1 MFDNKRRNF
10 FIDLIN
16 SVPDRVSLGILILAN
31 FICNNIFIFNL
42 KYYADD
48 FPNIL
53 YPNPY
58 YPPIAR
64 SLLNS
69 QRPINF
75 AVFGF
80 QQQIANDPLVF
91 HLIAFISTTITLIL
105 IYFIFKRIFQD
116 FGYEN
121 MLYPFLGAIF
131 FCVLFNK
138 DQAYA
143 WPIMSTGLGF
153 LMPILAIYLYLNKE
167 KKYFLIL
174 SAVAYFLSLLT
185 YEVGICVPAFLFL
198 YDYLRGNDWKKSL
211 YFAIPLTLYLTI
223 RYTKWFGYG
232 WVSNDRGFGTYG
244 LETVINAFTYPII
257 TGDVLLRSIISSAS
271 GFMQMSF
278 LLIGVLIIINIGLL
292 LIIIRHLNSTTTSK
306 SPNIKLFFIAILM
319 ILVFWAPYII
329 KGYQYLPPRA
339 FYLCDIGIALFMVC
353 IILLLKDY
361 RNIKLLAIC
370 IIFVGLF
377 INQGLYYNWVIS
389 GDSEEKIDN
398 YIRGNSDELIK
409 YDYIYFNT
417 RSFTDSLPV
426 KGNWQ
431 TASIYWAYIAVKK
444 QLSPPPRP
452 TNITSSPQYDRGY
465 ISYYN
470 AVAVTGASLNA
481 MIWKHT
487 NYQKMNYTLIYGE
500 PGWSYIP
507 LNVIE
512 TEIIYR
518 EKNGNVSAVS
528 RNKVFEINRTAVVS
542 FNQQYSTM

>member
-1 MFDNKRRNF
+1 
-10 FIDLIN
+10 
-16 SVPDRVSLGILILAN
+16 
-31 FICNNIFIFNL
+31 
-42 KYYADD
+42 
-48 FPNIL
+48 
-53 YPNPY
+53 
-58 YPPIAR
+58 
-64 SLLNS
+64 
-69 QRPINF
+69 
-75 AVFGF
+75 
-80 QQQIANDPLVF
+80 
-91 HLIAFISTTITLIL
+91 
-105 IYFIFKRIFQD
+105 
-116 FGYEN
+116 
-121 MLYPFLGAIF
+121 
-131 FCVLFNK
+131 
-138 DQAYA
+138 
-143 WPIMSTGLGF
+143 MSTGLGF

-185 YEVGICVPAFLFL
+185 YEVAICLPGFLFL
-198 YDYLRGNDWKKSL
+198 YDYLKGKDWNKSL
-211 YFAIPLTLYLTI
+211 YFAIPLTLYLAI

-278 LLIGVLIIINIGLL
+278 LLIGVLIIFNISLL

-361 RNIKLLAIC
+361 RNIKLLAFC

-398 YIRGNSDELIK
+398 YIRGNSDKLVK
-409 YDYIYFNT
+409 YDYIYFNA

-444 QLSPPPRP
+444 QLSPPPP
-452 TNITSSPQYDRGY
+452 STNITLSTQYDRGY

-500 PGWSYIP
+500 PGWVSIP
-507 LNVIE
+507 IDVTAKTITYQALNG
-512 TEIIYR
+512 T
-518 EKNGNVSAVS
+518 VSTVS
-528 RNKVFEINRTAVVS
+528 RDKVFEINYTSVNAL
-542 FNQQYSTM
+542 